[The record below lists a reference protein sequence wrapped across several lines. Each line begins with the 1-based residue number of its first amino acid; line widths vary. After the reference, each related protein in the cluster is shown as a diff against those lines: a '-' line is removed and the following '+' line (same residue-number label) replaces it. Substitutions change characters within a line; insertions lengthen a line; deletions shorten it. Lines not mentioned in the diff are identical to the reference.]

1 MRGGYIEEEEDLFF
15 DTHEEISSVSDRD
28 SDCCEGCSSSGVELV
43 NSVTGYSQYEF
54 WTKYPESVNER
65 RSKFLELTGLSLD
78 RHLINAEDSGDE
90 SCDDIQLDNRITEKS
105 GAVLRTSAFEDKIY
119 FNQSSIS
126 SEVLEAPGSL
136 ENGAPDTLEDGFASG
151 FKTSDNRLKFILGDK
166 NQDEMLGGLQ
176 EMGSSRSVSLDE
188 FQRSSG
194 SSSPWV
200 QRLLSRV
207 SDEARDLAGGERK
220 VKMGWLRKLGAVA
233 CLVDRH
239 ETAALRPSDHEL
251 TSGARMRRVRAHP
264 LKKRSKEL
272 SSLYTGQEFVA
283 HEGSILTMKFSL
295 DGQYLASGGED
306 GTVRVWKVIED
317 DRSDRFDIQDLDP
330 SCLYFTIN
338 QLSHITPLDVD
349 KEKVDKTKNLRSSSD
364 STCVVL
370 PPKVFRILEKP
381 LHEFQGHS
389 SEVLDLSWSKKG
401 VSNIWKQLVSL
412 GSVIH
417 DKISIYALEFEF
429 LLSSSVDKTVRL
441 WQVGCDRC
449 LRVFSHNN
457 YVTCV
462 AFNPLD
468 DNYFISGSIDGKV
481 RIWEVLH
488 CRVVDYTDIREI
500 VSAVCYRPDGKGGIV
515 GTMNGNCLLYDI
527 IDNKLDQHAQI
538 CLQGKK
544 KLPGNRITGF
554 QFSPSDPSK
563 VIVTSADSL
572 VRVLCGPDVISKLK
586 GLWLSFVDCLSFL
599 PLPASGYRIAGSQ
612 MTNLLPKQRPFGLV
626 RVSCPP
632 LNASNASSKAKTIWS
647 CESFLSHNASIA
659 IPWFGIESTPGT
671 LPSPSFEGDVQ
682 QSSGENEP
690 RHDNLNGES
699 GQKISHSPSD
709 CFSLARGFLLEY
721 PNRGGVATWP
731 EEKLPNA
738 SPKAAPP
745 LCKSKLKLL
754 KSACQSLLSSPHL
767 WGLVVVTAS
776 WDGRIRTYLNYG
788 LPIRL

>member
-15 DTHEEISSVSDRD
+15 DTHEEISAVSDRV

-176 EMGSSRSVSLDE
+176 EMGSNRSVSFDE

-251 TSGARMRRVRAHP
+251 TLGARMRRVRAHP

-306 GTVRVWKVIED
+306 GTVRVWQVIED

-401 VSNIWKQLVSL
+401 
-412 GSVIH
+412 
-417 DKISIYALEFEF
+417 F

-572 VRVLCGPDVISKLK
+572 VRVLCGPDVISKFK
-586 GLWLSFVDCLSFL
+586 
-599 PLPASGYRIAGSQ
+599 ASGYRIAGSQ
-612 MTNLLPKQRPFGLV
+612 MSATFTSDGKHV
-626 RVSCPP
+626 VS
-632 LNASNASSKAKTIWS
+632 ASEDSNVYIWNYPNQDKTSSKAKTIWS

-682 QSSGENEP
+682 QNSSENEQK
-690 RHDNLNGES
+690 HENLNGES
-699 GQKISHSPSD
+699 DQKISRSPSD

>member
-15 DTHEEISSVSDRD
+15 DTHEEISSVSDRV
-28 SDCCEGCSSSGVELV
+28 SDCCEGCSSSDFELV
-43 NSVTGYSQYEF
+43 SSIAGYSQYEF

-65 RSKFLELTGLSLD
+65 RSKFLELTGLSFD
-78 RHLINAEDSGDE
+78 RHLINSEDSGDE
-90 SCDDIQLDNRITEKS
+90 SCYDIHPDNNRITENS
-105 GAVLRTSAFEDKIY
+105 GAVLRTSGFEDEIF

-126 SEVLEAPGSL
+126 SELCSLDNGAAYTL
-136 ENGAPDTLEDGFASG
+136 ENEFASG
-151 FKTSDNRLKFILGDK
+151 TKTSDNRLKFLVSDI
-166 NQDEMLGGLQ
+166 NQDEILSRLK
-176 EMGSSRSVSLDE
+176 EMGSSRSFSFEE
-188 FQRSSG
+188 FQRSSGSG

-200 QRLLSRV
+200 QRMLSRGRDKGKDLV
-207 SDEARDLAGGERK
+207 SGKRK
-220 VKMGWLRKLGAVA
+220 AKVGWLKKIGAVA
-233 CLVDRH
+233 CVVDRH
-239 ETAALRPSDHEL
+239 ETASSSPSDHEL
-251 TSGARMRRVRAHP
+251 TSGTRMCRVQAHP

-295 DGQYLASGGED
+295 DGQYLASAGED

-317 DRSDRFDIQDLDP
+317 DRLDRFDIQDLDP

-338 QLSHITPLDVD
+338 HLSQITPLDVD

-389 SEVLDLSWSKKG
+389 SEVLDLSWSRNG
-401 VSNIWKQLVSL
+401 
-412 GSVIH
+412 
-417 DKISIYALEFEF
+417 F

-457 YVTCV
+457 YVTSV

-488 CRVVDYTDIREI
+488 CQVVDYTDIREI
-500 VSAVCYRPDGKGGIV
+500 VSAVCYQPHGKGGIV
-515 GTMNGNCLLYDI
+515 GTMNGNCIFYDI
-527 IDNKLDQHAQI
+527 IDNKLLEDTQI
-538 CLQGKK
+538 CLPGKK
-544 KLPGNRITGF
+544 KLPGKRITGF

-572 VRVLCGPDVISKLK
+572 VRVLCGPDVISKFK
-586 GLWLSFVDCLSFL
+586 
-599 PLPASGYRIAGSQ
+599 GYRIAGSQ
-612 MTNLLPKQRPFGLV
+612 MFATFTSDGKHV
-626 RVSCPP
+626 VS
-632 LNASNASSKAKTIWS
+632 ASEDSNVYIWNYPNQDRTSSKAKSLWS
-647 CESFLSHNASIA
+647 CESFMSRNASIA
-659 IPWFGIESTPGT
+659 VPWFGIEAAPGT
-671 LPSPSFEGDVQ
+671 GPSPSFGGNIQ
-682 QSSGENEP
+682 PNNFENDKK
-690 RHDNLNGES
+690 HDNLDRES
-699 GQKISHSPSD
+699 DQKTPQSPSD

-721 PNRGGVATWP
+721 LNKGGIATWP

-738 SPKAAPP
+738 SPRAASP

-754 KSACQSLLSSPHL
+754 KNACHSLLSSPHL